1 MLTSACSKRKG
12 LEKALHQI
20 EEAIKRPKTDAAGS
34 DAARKLISNLQD
46 LLSRTQGQSAPSE
59 VEEISDD
66 PDQSHTRSPPQDA
79 TAGDNLALD
88 DAENP
93 LQLLARASDLQFSPA
108 ECSNAPKLSPS
119 SVSQPSIRL
128 DSSHN
133 EDVPNV
139 RSFFVPVRAN
149 LDLGPDMDPIELGL
163 TTLLEAESLFSFFY
177 ENLAHTRWGLDP
189 TVHTASFVR
198 SQSAFLF
205 TSILAAAAR
214 FNPSAAALSKRL
226 TRHCTS
232 LAHKVIAQRHRSV
245 EIVLA
250 FMVNIPWMTPGNS
263 SGDDDTCSYIA
274 MALTVALD
282 LSLNKIV
289 TPPTGFDS
297 TLQNRLAKAD
307 CIDAKRALHMD
318 GFEAVD
324 PASEWGRRLL
334 RRRERTWIALFVLER
349 GVCLA
354 RGRSYTVPPT
364 ALVENCDR
372 WHISDIADSRDGS
385 MNSMAV
391 LRRNLDELLK
401 KVKSRCDNCRLGD
414 TGSEAAQSIKKLI
427 EDFYDQW
434 YAAWA
439 LEIGG
444 PSPLEVKRFFRAA
457 GLSSA
462 LNVMRAAIQGESR
475 LKSMP
480 NNTVIMI
487 AFAACSALSLSVMPA
502 DSRSSLAPSV
512 RHLIEETAD
521 VLERIGATPAHREGA
536 SVLYGR
542 LLRELVRRAHVGSTS
557 QKNTEAVPVES
568 LQPSSTLNDYCPVPS
583 VTQPPMDPATL
594 WPETLQFSAM
604 SDHQIIDA
612 VNRADSAFGMNIPDV
627 PLDDLM
633 NWDWFDFANAADLVP
648 IVLCAA
654 NNVERGYGDV
664 GLGLLSVPRSSSDC
678 RMTLAPKIERGASK
692 LFKDAD
698 EAVADLK
705 SGSTILS
712 SGFGLCGVADTLISA
727 INRRGVEN
735 LHSLTAVSNN
745 AGAPGRG
752 GLSTLT
758 QAGQVNRLILSYL
771 GNNKALEKKYLTGKI
786 AIELC
791 PQGTLA
797 ERLRAGGAG
806 IPAFFTPTGAHTL
819 LQAGEIPI
827 RLDESG
833 KALERG
839 TPRETRIFNGK
850 TYLMETALTGD
861 VAILR
866 AWKADEAG
874 NCVFRYTTKAFG
886 PIMAKAATLTIV
898 EAENIVPV
906 GSIDPND
913 VDLPGIFVD
922 RVIPATAEKHIEIKK
937 LRSPENEDAGKSS
950 SDPAMVQRNRIARRA
965 AKELKQG
972 YYVNLGVGIPTL
984 APSFLPEG
992 VKVWVQSE
1000 NGILGMGPYPT
1011 EDEVDPDIINAGKE
1025 TVTLMPG
1032 AATFDSTESFGMIR
1046 GGHVDVS
1053 ILGAL
1058 QVSAKGDLANY
1069 MIPGKVFK
1077 GMGGAMDLISNP
1089 DQTKIVVATSHTAKD
1104 GSPKIVA
1111 ECSLPLTGANCV
1123 STIITDLCVFQVN
1136 RSKGELLLTELAPG
1150 VEVEEVRSK
1159 TGAKFAVAEQLEI
1172 ME

>member
-1 MLTSACSKRKG
+1 
-12 LEKALHQI
+12 
-20 EEAIKRPKTDAAGS
+20 
-34 DAARKLISNLQD
+34 
-46 LLSRTQGQSAPSE
+46 
-59 VEEISDD
+59 
-66 PDQSHTRSPPQDA
+66 
-79 TAGDNLALD
+79 
-88 DAENP
+88 
-93 LQLLARASDLQFSPA
+93 
-108 ECSNAPKLSPS
+108 
-119 SVSQPSIRL
+119 
-128 DSSHN
+128 
-133 EDVPNV
+133 
-139 RSFFVPVRAN
+139 
-149 LDLGPDMDPIELGL
+149 
-163 TTLLEAESLFSFFY
+163 
-177 ENLAHTRWGLDP
+177 
-189 TVHTASFVR
+189 
-198 SQSAFLF
+198 
-205 TSILAAAAR
+205 
-214 FNPSAAALSKRL
+214 
-226 TRHCTS
+226 
-232 LAHKVIAQRHRSV
+232 
-245 EIVLA
+245 
-250 FMVNIPWMTPGNS
+250 
-263 SGDDDTCSYIA
+263 

-297 TLQNRLAKAD
+297 TLQNRLAKTD

-318 GFEAVD
+318 RFEAVD

-364 ALVENCDR
+364 ALIENCDR
-372 WHISDIADSRDGS
+372 WHISDIADSRDGP

-391 LRRNLDELLK
+391 LRRNLVTPVDFMALEEYSLA
-401 KVKSRCDNCRLGD
+401 SR
-414 TGSEAAQSIKKLI
+414 IKKLI

-444 PSPLEVKRFFRAA
+444 PSLCLPPYVEILVTHTQLSTYGGVINHPTAPLEVKRFFRAA

-487 AFAACSALSLSVMPA
+487 AFAACSALSLSVTPV
-502 DSRSSLAPSV
+502 DSRSNLAPSV

-521 VLERIGATPAHREGA
+521 VLERIGAIPAHREGA

-542 LLRELVRRAHVGSTS
+542 LLRELVRRAHMGLVS
-557 QKNTEAVPVES
+557 QKHTESDLVES
-568 LQPSSTLNDYCPVPS
+568 LQPSTLSDYCPIPS
-583 VTQPPMDPATL
+583 VTQPSMDPSTL

-633 NWDWFDFANAADLVP
+633 NWDWFDFANAADLGTDYP
-648 IVLCAA
+648 ARC
-654 NNVERGYGDV
+654 NNVERDCEVV
-664 GLGLLSVPRSSSDC
+664 GLDLLSVPRSSSDC
-678 RMTLAPKIERGASK
+678 RTTPEPKIERAASK
-692 LFKDAD
+692 LFRNAD

-712 SGFGLCGVADTLISA
+712 SGFGLCGVADTLLSA

-758 QAGQVNRLILSYL
+758 QAGQVDRLILSYL

-819 LQAGEIPI
+819 LQAGEIPV

-833 KALERG
+833 KVLERG

-886 PIMAKAATLTIV
+886 PVMAKAATLTIV

-922 RVIPATAEKHIEIKK
+922 RVVPATAEKHIEIKK
-937 LRSPENEDAGKSS
+937 LRTHENEDAGKFS
-950 SDPAMVQRNRIARRA
+950 SDPAIVRRNRIARRA

-972 YYVNLGVGIPTL
+972 FYVNLGVGIPTL

-1058 QVSAKGDLANY
+1058 QVSAHGDLANY

-1104 GSPKIVA
+1104 GSPKVVA
-1111 ECSLPLTGANCV
+1111 ECNLPLTGAKCV
-1123 STIITDLCVFQVN
+1123 STIITELCVFQVN

-1150 VEVEEVRSK
+1150 VEVEEVRNK
-1159 TGAKFAVAEQLEI
+1159 TGADFAVAEQLGI